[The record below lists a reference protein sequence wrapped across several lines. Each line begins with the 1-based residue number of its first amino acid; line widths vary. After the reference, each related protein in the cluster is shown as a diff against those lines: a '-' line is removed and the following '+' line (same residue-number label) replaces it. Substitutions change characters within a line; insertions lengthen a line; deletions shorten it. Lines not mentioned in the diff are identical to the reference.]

1 MSYEST
7 KTSTNST
14 GGETITSDISSQSAA
29 NNFYPNNNN
38 INNNN
43 NNNNNNNTNRTQT
56 MIMNPMLGTNNFY
69 NGPPQGTSPQQVQ
82 MPNRSMYQGYPSGP
96 PHHQQQQILSPFDTY
111 ELRTSGYYSPY
122 NHETGVYEH
131 QQSIGR
137 TYYGNYGDN
146 PVETS
151 PYPMK
156 DGSLTSSS
164 MNNNNNTDLNATDS
178 TTTPHDQQQQQ
189 QQQSAGNMAMAT
201 AQTPPGNGG
210 YNNSS
215 MMPPP
220 HPASKQQQ
228 PPYVNYS
235 QQQQGDMY
243 SRTSNSA
250 STPQYVP
257 QYSQYPPGATAMMN
271 PRSPAPNTNAYRPP
285 YSSGSPY
292 QNGIAS
298 SPSTSTSGKP
308 TSRSQQVSPKRS
320 NSQPTTPPQQQSR
333 YPSPYPSYSNGPVAY
348 KPGGSNG
355 YAPPPSQQQQQ
366 QQPPQQHQSQQQQ
379 QQQQSTWPPPPT
391 QRDVVTPGLASST
404 GDSDSNSSN
413 ASQQPIS
420 YPPSTMTNGP
430 TTAGY
435 SQPPSSSYNTG
446 SVGDSTNNNTNNN
459 NNNMN
464 SSGHNYMDQQYSNIP
479 PPGYGYPPQQMNPYG
494 NHPQQMHGP
503 PTNEFRPPPV
513 QPMDDDNNA
522 YRNKP
527 PSAMMVDPQQQQ
539 QQQQSHNASIPPP
552 SVSSSQAQSVS
563 SSTNGPKSPS
573 GTSMSSYV
581 PDDADSSNSSF
592 PDSPPPSHE
601 KGQQKRKLS
610 SATSNSHSTP
620 AEVFTKLRDMGD
632 ESERQERHI
641 FVDRLQKL
649 WEENQ
654 IVCRNLPTISKQ
666 TIDLY
671 RLYTCVREQN
681 GFQEFSKV
689 AKNRHWRDIASKLNI
704 PNSSSAAF
712 NVKQKYINLKL
723 FHYECK
729 FDRGGINPEPILA
742 DIDKQQGK
750 RTKTPKKGANNSGT
764 TTNNSND
771 NTNDNKLVPPQVP
784 SQSQPSGLPLPPQP
798 PLPSQQQ
805 QQQPPPIQDPYR
817 GYPPPPQGHPHPMGH
832 PQQQQQYRP
841 MQMPMHPYGAT
852 GNELQPP
859 YDPSSGGQ
867 MMYNNPEMDYQ
878 RAGYPPPPPGQ
889 QLQQPPQMMK
899 PPPNAY
905 GMPPPPPQQGQQP
918 SASMPPQHRPPGP
931 YPSIASK
938 PQQQMTPSSQQDY
951 NSPQTSNLIGAP
963 PNQQA
968 PHPSTGPQQTYHY
981 QPQQPI
987 PSPYPPSS
995 YQQQQQPRTSM
1006 MGGPPQSH
1014 DPYLSQQVPPN
1025 QTYPNPN
1032 QANYPYKKAENSI
1045 TTDSSNLDNQD
1056 SNKGNKLLMN
1066 QLRSTSS
1073 NTSMLSTST
1082 PISILTSSTT
1092 PTTNSTLTPTSI
1104 PTPNFPPNS
1113 VEATTIP
1120 SKIKRKKLTAKD
1132 VTPVDPW
1139 KLMMSLRGGLLA
1151 ETTWALDT
1159 INIMLSDDQTHTY
1172 FRLKQM
1178 PGLLQAIVDIYVKCL
1193 TQLFDEFQNSPSNIE
1208 NQQPSLNDLN
1218 GSSHLTCTTIKKH
1231 EHRQQESII
1240 YRVES
1245 NSLNKYKRKYNKEQ
1259 SIVYDRVYDEQGN
1272 EKKDPT
1278 NVLDLQNTNDLC
1290 FINTHFDPIRLDD
1303 NYYEKLYYGHRLDDI
1318 SIDEHDQEPIK
1329 KCQNISRK
1337 RIKTSEDDISC
1348 DEMSILDNNPK
1359 RRRHNSDSLI
1369 EISDSNKAFLER
1381 YKRKFE
1387 YDERQTYE
1395 LYSGICSSS
1404 SVTTKSNHTKDSDS
1418 CTNSSD
1424 QQENVSS
1431 LFTYHSL
1438 AYDQICARCTCV
1450 SSILRNLS
1458 FILGN
1463 DIELVKSKTLIGLL
1477 ARLLL
1482 LRHRVNDNY
1491 MSDNQTSLNET
1502 VDQDELKNSEQKSSP
1517 SFSWAECVLNI
1528 RDNTLVT
1535 LANIAGT
1542 LVLDTFDSDLL
1553 YTLIDG
1559 LLHWS
1564 TCYSG
1569 EAIDSL
1575 HSSLISAQ
1583 RLSIEILTKLSVHE
1597 MNMDFILATPPFYRI
1612 VSLFHVLTDWL
1623 IVDEINGGISNWHP
1637 PPITSSTHYYPTY
1650 SRPRTHIQ
1658 REFAI
1663 VLLNALVRCDSLAA
1677 SVIAHIPYAIS
1688 LLINFLEDYEMKT
1701 NELMARYGP
1710 DYVIRLTTQQS
1721 NAQHA
1726 EQILFTTSD
1735 MLKRAA
1741 TCLLSIVSYTDNIKM
1756 MKRYEDRILNLS
1768 TSHVIDSNVG
1778 RVLTDVLHYCSLHNS

>member
-7 KTSTNST
+7 KTSTNSSGG
-14 GGETITSDISSQSAA
+14 GGETMTSDMSSQSAA
-29 NNFYPNNNN
+29 NNFYSNN
-38 INNNN
+38 
-43 NNNNNNNTNRTQT
+43 NRTQA
-56 MIMNPMLGTNNFY
+56 MIMNPMMGSNNYY
-69 NGPPQGTSPQQVQ
+69 NGPPQGTPQQTQ
-82 MPNRSMYQGYPSGP
+82 MPYRPMYPPYPSAP
-96 PHHQQQQILSPFDTY
+96 PHHPQHHQILSPFDTY
-111 ELRTSGYYSPY
+111 ESRTSGYYSPY
-122 NHETGVYEH
+122 THDTGVYEH
-131 QQSIGR
+131 QQLSSIGR
-137 TYYGNYGDN
+137 TYYGNYGEN
-146 PVETS
+146 QVESS
-151 PYPMK
+151 PYPSK
-156 DGSLTSSS
+156 DGCLPSST
-164 MNNNNNTDLNATDS
+164 NNNTDLNATDS
-178 TTTPHDQQQQQ
+178 TTTSHDQQQQQ
-189 QQQSAGNMAMAT
+189 GGNMPMAT
-201 AQTPPGNGG
+201 AQTPPGNSN

-228 PPYVNYS
+228 PYANYS
-235 QQQQGDMY
+235 QQQGDMY
-243 SRTSNSA
+243 TRTSNSGSA
-250 STPQYVP
+250 PQYVP
-257 QYSQYPPGATAMMN
+257 QYSQYPPGAMMN
-271 PRSPAPNTNAYRPP
+271 PRSPAPNTNAYRQP

-292 QNGIAS
+292 QNGIAAS
-298 SPSTSTSGKP
+298 SPSTTSGKP
-308 TSRSQQVSPKRS
+308 ASRPQQVSPKRS
-320 NSQPTTPPQQQSR
+320 NSQPTTPPQQPR
-333 YPSPYPSYSNGPVAY
+333 YQTPYPSYSNGPVAY

-355 YAPPPSQQQQQ
+355 YGPPQP
-366 QQPPQQHQSQQQQ
+366 PPQQQS
-379 QQQQSTWPPPPT
+379 SWPPPPV

-404 GDSDSNSSN
+404 GDSDSNSSS
-413 ASQQPIS
+413 ASQQPVS
-420 YPPSTMTNGP
+420 YPSSAMANGP
-430 TTAGY
+430 TTTGY
-435 SQPPSSSYNTG
+435 PQQPSSSYNTSG
-446 SVGDSTNNNTNNN
+446 NVNDSTNNT
-459 NNNMN
+459 MN
-464 SSGHNYMDQQYSNIP
+464 SSGHTYMDQQYSNIP
-479 PPGYGYPPQQMNPYG
+479 PPNYGYPPQQMNPYV
-494 NHPQQMHGP
+494 NHPAQMHGQ
-503 PTNEFRPPPV
+503 PTNEFRPPPM
-513 QPMDDDNNA
+513 QSMEDDTNA

-527 PSAMMVDPQQQQ
+527 SLGMMIDQQQ
-539 QQQQSHNASIPPP
+539 QQQQSHHPPLLP
-552 SVSSSQAQSVS
+552 SSSSSQTQSLS

-592 PDSPPPSHE
+592 PDSPPPSQE

-610 SATSNSHSTP
+610 SATSNAHSTP

-632 ESERQERHI
+632 ESERQERHL

-649 WEENQ
+649 WEEHQ

-689 AKNRHWRDIASKLNI
+689 AKNRHWREIASKLNI

-742 DIDKQQGK
+742 EIEKQQGK
-750 RTKTPKKGANNSGT
+750 RSKTPKKTASNSGIT
-764 TTNNSND
+764 TTNNTND
-771 NTNDNKLVPPQVP
+771 NTNDGKLVPSQGS
-784 SQSQPSGLPLPPQP
+784 SQSQTSVLPP
-798 PLPSQQQ
+798 QQ
-805 QQQPPPIQDPYR
+805 QQQPPPSLPPPQQLPIQDPYR
-817 GYPPPPQGHPHPMGH
+817 GYPPPPPSAQQGHPHQMLH
-832 PQQQQQYRP
+832 PQQQYRP
-841 MQMPMHPYGAT
+841 MQMSMHPYGTT
-852 GNELQPP
+852 GNEMQPA
-859 YDPSSGGQ
+859 YDPSSTGQ

-878 RAGYPPPPPGQ
+878 RAGYPPSLPPGQ
-889 QLQQPPQMMK
+889 QQQPPPQMMK
-899 PPPNAY
+899 PPPSNAY
-905 GMPPPPPQQGQQP
+905 GMPPPLPSSQVSQPP
-918 SASMPPQHRPPGP
+918 SSMAPQHRPTGP

-938 PQQQMTPSSQQDY
+938 PQQPQQMVPSAQQDY
-951 NSPQTSNLIGAP
+951 NVAQTSNLVCVP

-968 PHPSTGPQQTYHY
+968 PPPPTTAGPQQTYHY
-981 QPQQPI
+981 PPQQQQ
-987 PSPYPPSS
+987 
-995 YQQQQQPRTSM
+995 QQQQQPMPSAYPPSGYPQQQQQQQQRAPM
-1006 MGGPPQSH
+1006 MVGPPQTH

-1025 QTYPNPN
+1025 QTYPNQVPP
-1032 QANYPYKKAENSI
+1032 NYPYKKPETS
-1045 TTDSSNLDNQD
+1045 TTDSSTIDNQD

-1066 QLRSTSS
+1066 QLRSSFS
-1073 NTSMLSTST
+1073 NTSMLPAST
-1082 PISILTSSTT
+1082 PISILTSSSTT
-1092 PTTNSTLTPTSI
+1092 TSSTTNSTITPSSM
-1104 PTPNFPPNS
+1104 PTTNFPSNS
-1113 VEATTIP
+1113 VEATTLS

-1159 INIMLSDDQTHTY
+1159 INIMLTDDQTHTY

-1193 TQLFDEFQNSPSNIE
+1193 TQLFDEFKSSPSNIE
-1208 NQQPSLNDLN
+1208 NQQPLLKDLN

-1231 EHRQQESII
+1231 EHKQQESII

-1245 NSLNKYKRKYNKEQ
+1245 NSLNKYRRKYNKEQ
-1259 SIVYDRVYDEQGN
+1259 SVVYDRVYDEQGN
-1272 EKKDPT
+1272 EKNDPT
-1278 NVLDLQNTNDLC
+1278 NVLDLQNTDDLC
-1290 FINTHFDPIRLDD
+1290 YIRTHFDPLRLDD
-1303 NYYEKLYYGHRLDDI
+1303 TFYEELYYGHHTDNLLDNHI
-1318 SIDEHDQEPIK
+1318 SNDNEQESIK
-1329 KCQNISRK
+1329 KSQISSRK
-1337 RIKTSEDDISC
+1337 RIKISDDDNDITIN
-1348 DEMSILDNNPK
+1348 EITTLDNSK
-1359 RRRHNSDSLI
+1359 RRRYNSDSLT
-1369 EISDSNKAFLER
+1369 EISDSNKEFLER

-1387 YDERQTYE
+1387 YDEHQTYE

-1404 SVTTKSNHTKDSDS
+1404 SSSSSSSSLSINKSNHKDFDS
-1418 CTNSSD
+1418 CTSSND

-1463 DIELVKSKTLIGLL
+1463 DIELVKCKTLIGLL

-1482 LRHRVNDNY
+1482 LRHGINHNH
-1491 MSDNQTSLNET
+1491 MSDNQLSPDET
-1502 VDQDELKNSEQKSSP
+1502 VNPNQLKTDEQKCSP
-1517 SFSWAECVLNI
+1517 SFSWAECVLNV
-1528 RDNTLVT
+1528 RENTLVT
-1535 LANIAGT
+1535 LANIAGA

-1575 HSSLISAQ
+1575 HSSLLSAQ
-1583 RLSIEILTKLSVHE
+1583 RLAIEILTKLSVHE

-1623 IVDEINGGISNWHP
+1623 IVDDINGGISNWHP
-1637 PPITSSTHYYPTY
+1637 PSLTSSTHYYTNM
-1650 SRPRTHIQ
+1650 SRPTSHIQ

-1663 VLLNALVRCDSLAA
+1663 VLLNALIRCDTLAS
-1677 SVIAHIPYAIS
+1677 SVIARIPYAIS
-1688 LLINFLEDYEMKT
+1688 LLLNFLEDYEMKT
-1701 NELMARYGP
+1701 NELMVRYGP
-1710 DYVIRLTTQQS
+1710 DYVIRLTTQPS
-1721 NAQHA
+1721 NIQHA
-1726 EQILFTTSD
+1726 EQILFTTGD

-1756 MKRYEDRILNLS
+1756 VKRYEDRILNLS

>member
-1 MSYEST
+1 
-7 KTSTNST
+7 
-14 GGETITSDISSQSAA
+14 
-29 NNFYPNNNN
+29 
-38 INNNN
+38 
-43 NNNNNNNTNRTQT
+43 
-56 MIMNPMLGTNNFY
+56 
-69 NGPPQGTSPQQVQ
+69 
-82 MPNRSMYQGYPSGP
+82 
-96 PHHQQQQILSPFDTY
+96 
-111 ELRTSGYYSPY
+111 
-122 NHETGVYEH
+122 
-131 QQSIGR
+131 
-137 TYYGNYGDN
+137 
-146 PVETS
+146 
-151 PYPMK
+151 MK
-156 DGSLTSSS
+156 DGSLSST
-164 MNNNNNTDLNATDS
+164 NNNTDLNATDS
-178 TTTPHDQQQQQ
+178 TTAPPHDQQQQQ
-189 QQQSAGNMAMAT
+189 PPSGNT
-201 AQTPPGNGG
+201 ALVPGQTPSGNGVG

-220 HPASKQQQ
+220 HLASKQQ
-228 PPYVNYS
+228 PYPNYP
-235 QQQQGDMY
+235 QQQGDMY
-243 SRTSNSA
+243 SRTSNTG

-257 QYSQYPPGATAMMN
+257 QYSQYPAGGAPIMN
-271 PRSPAPNTNAYRPP
+271 PRSPAPNSNAYRPS

-292 QNGIAS
+292 QNGIATSS
-298 SPSTSTSGKP
+298 SPSSTTSSGKP
-308 TSRSQQVSPKRS
+308 TSRPQQVSPKRS
-320 NSQPTTPPQQQSR
+320 SSQPTTPPQQQSR

-355 YAPPPSQQQQQ
+355 YAPPPPM
-366 QQPPQQHQSQQQQ
+366 QPQQQQ
-379 QQQQSTWPPPPT
+379 QQQQQQQLQQQSSWPPQPP
-391 QRDVVTPGLASST
+391 QRDTITPGLASST

-413 ASQQPIS
+413 TSQQPTS
-420 YPPSTMTNGP
+420 YPSSTMTNGP
-430 TTAGY
+430 TTASY
-435 SQPPSSSYNTG
+435 PQQQQQQQHLPSYNAG
-446 SVGDSTNNNTNNN
+446 NVGDSTNTNNS
-459 NNNMN
+459 MN
-464 SSGHNYMDQQYSNIP
+464 SSGHNYMDQQYSNVP
-479 PPGYGYPPQQMNPYG
+479 PQNYGYPPQQMHPYG
-494 NHPQQMHGP
+494 NHPSQMHGP

-513 QPMDDDNNA
+513 QSMDDDNNA
-522 YRNKP
+522 YRNK
-527 PSAMMVDPQQQQ
+527 SSTGIAAD
-539 QQQQSHNASIPPP
+539 QQQSHHSSILPPAS
-552 SVSSSQAQSVS
+552 SLSSQAPSVS

-610 SATSNSHSTP
+610 SGTSNSHNTP
-620 AEVFTKLRDMGD
+620 AEVFTKLREMGE
-632 ESERQERHI
+632 ESEREERNQ
-641 FVDRLQKL
+641 FVERLQKL
-649 WEENQ
+649 WEEHQ

-689 AKNRHWRDIASKLNI
+689 AKNRHWRDIAAKLNI

-729 FDRGGINPEPILA
+729 FDKGGINPEPILA
-742 DIDKQQGK
+742 EIDKPQGK
-750 RTKTPKKGANNSGT
+750 RTKTPKKSTSNSGSTANNL
-764 TTNNSND
+764 ND
-771 NTNDNKLVPPQVP
+771 STNDNKISSSQVPPQ
-784 SQSQPSGLPLPPQP
+784 SQSSGLPPPPP
-798 PLPSQQQ
+798 PLHQHQHHQQQ
-805 QQQPPPIQDPYR
+805 QQQQTMPGQPMQDPYR
-817 GYPPPPQGHPHPMGH
+817 GYPPPHGHPHQMGH
-832 PQQQQQYRP
+832 PQQQQPQYRP
-841 MQMPMHPYGAT
+841 MQMPMHPYGT
-852 GNELQPP
+852 PGNEMQPP

-867 MMYNNPEMDYQ
+867 MMYNSSEMDYQ
-878 RAGYPPPPPGQ
+878 RAGYPTPPGQ
-889 QLQQPPQMMK
+889 PPPMMK
-899 PPPNAY
+899 PPPSNVY
-905 GMPPPPPQQGQQP
+905 GMPPLSQVQQP
-918 SASMPPQHRPPGP
+918 PGPMAPQHRLPGP
-931 YPSIASK
+931 YPSVASK
-938 PQQQMTPSSQQDY
+938 SQQQMPPSQQPDY
-951 NSPQTSNLIGAP
+951 NTSQTSNLVCAP

-968 PHPSTGPQQTYHY
+968 PPQSTGPQQTYHY
-981 QPQQPI
+981 QPQQPM
-987 PSPYPPSS
+987 PSSYPPSN
-995 YQQQQQPRTSM
+995 YPQQQAPLPPRTSM

-1025 QTYPNPN
+1025 QTYPNQTPPN
-1032 QANYPYKKAENSI
+1032 YMYKKPDTSSI
-1045 TTDSSNLDNQD
+1045 TDTSNLDNQD
-1056 SNKGNKLLMN
+1056 SNKGNKLLIN
-1066 QLRSTSS
+1066 QLRASSS
-1073 NTSMLSTST
+1073 NTSMLSTSS
-1082 PISILTSSTT
+1082 PISVL
-1092 PTTNSTLTPTSI
+1092 TNSTTATPNSTITPTI
-1104 PTPNFPPNS
+1104 TLPTTHFPPNS
-1113 VEATTIP
+1113 IEATTLP
-1120 SKIKRKKLTAKD
+1120 PKIKRKKLTAKD

-1159 INIMLSDDQTHTY
+1159 INIMLSDDQTHTH

-1193 TQLFDEFQNSPSNIE
+1193 TLLFDEFQNSPSNIE

-1231 EHRQQESII
+1231 EYRQQQQQQPESVI

-1245 NSLNKYKRKYNKEQ
+1245 NSLNRYKRKYNKEQ
-1259 SIVYDRVYDEQGN
+1259 SVVYERVCDEQGI

-1278 NVLDLQNTNDLC
+1278 NILELQNTNDLC
-1290 FINTHFDPIRLDD
+1290 FINIHFDPLRFDD
-1303 NYYEKLYYGHRLDDI
+1303 SFYEKLYYGKLSDEI
-1318 SIDEHDQEPIK
+1318 STNEHVHEPIRK
-1329 KCQNISRK
+1329 SSNCSFK
-1337 RIKTSEDDISC
+1337 RIKTSEDEIIN
-1348 DEMSILDNNPK
+1348 DESTTLENSNDY
-1359 RRRHNSDSLI
+1359 RHRHHSDSVM
-1369 EISDSNKAFLER
+1369 EISDSNIQFLRR

-1387 YDERQTYE
+1387 YDEQQSYE
-1395 LYSGICSSS
+1395 LYSGICVSSS
-1404 SVTTKSNHTKDSDS
+1404 SLITKYNQTKEFDS
-1418 CTNSSD
+1418 CSKSSD

-1463 DIELVKSKTLIGLL
+1463 DIELVKCKTLIGLL
-1477 ARLLL
+1477 ARLIL
-1482 LRHRVNDNY
+1482 LRHGVNHNDL
-1491 MSDNQTSLNET
+1491 SDNQTSLNET
-1502 VDQDELKNSEQKSSP
+1502 VNDDQSKNSDSKSLP

-1528 RDNTLVT
+1528 RENTLVT

-1542 LVLDTFDSDLL
+1542 LVLDSFDSDLL

-1575 HSSLISAQ
+1575 HSSFISAQ
-1583 RLSIEILTKLSVHE
+1583 RLAIEILTKLSVHE

-1637 PPITSSTHYYPTY
+1637 PSLTSSTHYYTNYP
-1650 SRPRTHIQ
+1650 RPQSHIQ

-1688 LLINFLEDYEMKT
+1688 LLLNFLEDYEMKT

-1710 DYVIRLTTQQS
+1710 DYIIRLTTQPS

-1741 TCLLSIVSYTDNIKM
+1741 TCLLSIVSYTDNIKV